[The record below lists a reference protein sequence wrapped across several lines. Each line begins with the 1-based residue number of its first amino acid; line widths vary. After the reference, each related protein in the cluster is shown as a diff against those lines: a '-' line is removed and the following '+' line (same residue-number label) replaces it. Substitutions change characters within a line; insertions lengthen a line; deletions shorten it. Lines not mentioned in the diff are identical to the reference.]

1 MRKRWWVLGAILL
14 ASFSFLGIY
23 YIINNLWPDSDQLLA
38 QPQLLLLAFIFLG
51 VGSGTIPF
59 SVFLNQRFSKVGW
72 LDRDKT
78 RLLRQGVW
86 MGAFL
91 VLLAYLQL
99 ARIFNITIAVVL
111 AGVFILI
118 ETFLLTR
125 E

>member
-59 SVFLNQRFSKVGW
+59 SVFLNQRFSKAGW
-72 LDRDKT
+72 LARDKT